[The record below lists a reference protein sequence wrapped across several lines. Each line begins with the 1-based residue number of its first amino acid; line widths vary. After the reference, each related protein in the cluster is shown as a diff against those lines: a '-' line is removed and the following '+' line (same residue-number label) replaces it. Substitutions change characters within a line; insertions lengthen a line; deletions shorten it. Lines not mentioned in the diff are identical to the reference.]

1 MPGSLTADAFPEV
14 WTRSL
19 TPPPV
24 FAPDALKPLPPT
36 IPRSA
41 RSPAS
46 SAARIAHVTAMTG
59 ANAAAIAGAYAS
71 PRLSASKS
79 DRLPPPPSSQIAH
92 KSAYAACCAK
102 GVESD
107 ARDASNGADADTGP
121 SPSDCGRNLYRS
133 VSTTLDAARAASQP
147 AAHANPAGT
156 NRAAAPNSA
165 HQKLKTTKNTPSI
178 PSAAAILPRHVNA
191 TCSAAWAPAAA
202 SENHTA
208 IPPYGH
214 TDNIIPITDRL
225 IRISR
230 GRCTG
235 EYAQFRAPV
244 PAKCAATM
252 APRTAPK
259 RAACTRRSAGASPAV
274 APRRRATQL
283 AAPETTCA
291 KNIVRWAMASFAS
304 AAAEMVGVG
313 VAHHREGPKPAGK
326 RCGGM
331 FLAMNR
337 PLLPGSAKPP

>member
-1 MPGSLTADAFPEV
+1 M
-14 WTRSL
+14 
-19 TPPPV
+19 
-24 FAPDALKPLPPT
+24 
-36 IPRSA
+36 
-41 RSPAS
+41 
-46 SAARIAHVTAMTG
+46 
-59 ANAAAIAGAYAS
+59 
-71 PRLSASKS
+71 
-79 DRLPPPPSSQIAH
+79 
-92 KSAYAACCAK
+92 
-102 GVESD
+102 
-107 ARDASNGADADTGP
+107 
-121 SPSDCGRNLYRS
+121 
-133 VSTTLDAARAASQP
+133 
-147 AAHANPAGT
+147 
-156 NRAAAPNSA
+156 
-165 HQKLKTTKNTPSI
+165 
-178 PSAAAILPRHVNA
+178 
-191 TCSAAWAPAAA
+191 
-202 SENHTA
+202 
-208 IPPYGH
+208 
-214 TDNIIPITDRL
+214 

-252 APRTAPK
+252 APRTAPN

-291 KNIVRWAMASFAS
+291 KNMVRWAMASFAS